1 MSSKLRAEWALVC
14 GVGAAVLLTTAEPAR
29 AYTAAGD
36 RLFPATLLLPQI
48 TPGDE
53 FYFNLFSLPL
63 TPNGPGGFSHNI
75 NLTTTVQKTIT
86 ERLGVTLE
94 ETWADLGHAG
104 GKDSYGW
111 QNFETGLKYVAI
123 LDQPHE
129 FVFTLGADREFGG
142 TGAVRAAASPSGAT
156 TPEFFFGKGF
166 GDLGIGY
173 LRPLA
178 VTGNLGYQ
186 FADTRPRPDQ
196 VVGGLAVEYSIPYLE
211 SKVVSLDLPEFMRSI
226 TPITEMQFTTPGSRS
241 FGARTNAL
249 FAPGV
254 SYAGEGWEV
263 AVEGLVPATRATG
276 RGFGVT
282 AQFHLSLD
290 FIMPESVGRPLLSGM

>member
-1 MSSKLRAEWALVC
+1 VIAGGL
-14 GVGAAVLLTTAEPAR
+14 GAALLLASGPAR

-53 FYFNLFSLPL
+53 FYFNVFSLPL
-63 TPNGPGGFSHNI
+63 TPNGPGGPSHNL

-86 ERLGVTLE
+86 ERLGVTLD
-94 ETWADLGHAG
+94 ETWGDLSHAG

-111 QNFETGLKYVAI
+111 QNFDTAIKYVAI

-142 TGAVRAAASPSGAT
+142 TGAVRAGASPSGAT
-156 TPEFFFGKGF
+156 TPEFFFGKGL
-166 GDLGIGY
+166 GDLNVGY

-186 FADTRPRPDQ
+186 FADTRPRPNQ
-196 VVGGLAVEYSIPYLE
+196 VVGGLALEYSIPYLE
-211 SKVVSLDLPEFMRSI
+211 SKVVSLNLPDFMRSI
-226 TPITEMQFTTPGSRS
+226 TPITEMQFTTPGARS
-241 FGARTNAL
+241 FGARTTAL

-290 FIMPESVGRPLLSGM
+290 FMMPESMGRPMLSGM